1 MKQKAEKVP
10 KIQKILAWSCLS
22 MALLFVVLSLVILFA
37 GSSLDPDMLRN
48 LGWVAIGLLATSIFM
63 AVSML
68 VMSLA
73 P

>member
-1 MKQKAEKVP
+1 MKQKVEKVP

-37 GSSLDPDMLRN
+37 GSSLGPDMLRN

>member
-1 MKQKAEKVP
+1 
-10 KIQKILAWSCLS
+10 

-37 GSSLDPDMLRN
+37 GSSLGPDMLRN

>member
-10 KIQKILAWSCLS
+10 KIQRIVAWSCLG

-37 GSSLDPDMLRN
+37 GSSLGPDMLLN
-48 LGWVAIGLLATSIFM
+48 LGRVAIGLLATSIFM
-63 AVSML
+63 AVSLL